1 MGARSLTFLI
11 LSAALVAACSSD
23 DTIAKNEVIAANAPL
38 VVDYEVLG
46 SSTTKL
52 IFDIDSPEDYATL
65 SLYADG
71 KLLID
76 TLNVPQ
82 SGKQKLD
89 SLVRFGESEN
99 VRLSIR
105 ANNADVILNSLTSED
120 VEQLDIPIYRDISV
134 QAGLDKVSSIKYGGP
149 TVADID
155 NDGDYDFIVNNHN
168 AESSKLYW
176 NNGDGTVSTH
186 SKNLARWFM
195 HDLHGTAAG
204 DYDNDGDLDIVV
216 TQGGGNGTNPSKANF
231 YANNNG
237 TLVLMTGDVGINR
250 GGRGR
255 GAKWSDMDLDGDL
268 DLMLVN
274 EASLAGD
281 KPQHFFYENTGDAT
295 FRYKPVDGLQDQHA
309 SRALITDVNNDNIDD
324 VVLFGPLSLW
334 QGNGDFSFTD
344 VTSRIPSDVANLGG
358 IMAVADV
365 DIDNDGDLDLYLARG
380 KEFEWGHGEAP
391 SVDHDPLTQ
400 EFAIKPR
407 GFKGVDEFDF
417 DADGTL
423 RFHKYY
429 FLAQGA
435 FRGKDYPLFLGSEKS
450 MTVPAL
456 GEVLDLRSEDAPGW
470 PEDISENGIYFGHLG
485 DGHWRAALVRND
497 DIFWGFKFSLSGVT
511 DVSLD
516 FVPENRNIADVLLR
530 NDGESFVDVSREWN
544 IPPGGNSLGVTTGD
558 FNNDSFQD
566 IFVYRWGSIGARIS
580 DLMLL
585 NDEEERFHSV
595 TMHGASDVGGPGNG
609 DMGQAFDFD
618 LDGDLDL
625 LSGSEGGEWYLFD
638 NVQPGQGN
646 FALVRVGY
654 SPDSNVDAI
663 AAEVVIRTATSEYR
677 KRVGSSGAIFSQSLL
692 NIVHFGLGAEDV
704 IESIAVRW
712 RNGETVVIS
721 GKKANTL
728 FDTDSLDPES
738 IVVEPATFNIRET
751 STLQFDVKIEP
762 DNANRKIAWSSS
774 NDAVLSVD
782 EHGMVT
788 ALGDTSESAVI
799 TATSQAN
806 GQSASTQGTIIEWR
820 AVPVGSVSLS
830 PGEAEIIA
838 GRTHALQVAVLP
850 ANTDDSELTWSS
862 SDASIASVDRVGVV
876 TAIRPGE
883 VTIKA
888 ESNAQNGIGDEIQL
902 RVKPLVEPFIK
913 FVDEEKL
920 RNTKFVSGD
929 SVTLDVDYH
938 AGSGNTVISSDEG
951 GIRFWLRHF
960 KSEWIPVSDR
970 VLTDVN
976 VLGAESGSSSMTVSF
991 DQLTP
996 SSELPEGHFYQ
1007 LRVSFTSSDGSMNDA
1022 TIYPINIV
1030 ADKLHCH
1037 QGSSS
1042 LNGLVATSNDRPAV
1056 IKNLQCN

>member
-1 MGARSLTFLI
+1 MAARNLAFLV
-11 LSAALVAACSSD
+11 LAGALVAACSGSGPVAK
-23 DTIAKNEVIAANAPL
+23 DTVIAAKAPL
-38 VVDYEVLG
+38 AIDYEVRGNL
-46 SSTTKL
+46 TKKL
-52 IFDIDSPEDYATL
+52 VFDIDNPENYASL
-65 SLYADG
+65 SLYANDE
-71 KLLID
+71 LLID
-76 TLNVPQ
+76 TLNVPK
-82 SGKQKLD
+82 SGNQKLD
-89 SLVRFGESEN
+89 SLVRFGESRN
-99 VRLSIR
+99 VRLSIK

-120 VEQLDIPIYRDISV
+120 IEHLDIPIYRDISV

-176 NNGDGTVSTH
+176 NNGDGTVTRH

-231 YANNNG
+231 YENKNG
-237 TLVLMTGDVGINR
+237 TLVLMTGDVGIDR

-281 KPQHFFYENTGDAT
+281 KPQHFFYANSSDGT
-295 FRYKPVDGLQDQHA
+295 FQYKPVEGLQDEHA
-309 SRALITDVNNDNIDD
+309 SRALITDINSDNIDD
-324 VVLFGPLSLW
+324 VALFGPLSVW
-334 QGNGDFSFTD
+334 QGNGNFSFTD
-344 VTSRIPSDVANLGG
+344 VTSRVPEDIANLGG
-358 IMAVADV
+358 IMAVADI

-380 KEFEWGHGEAP
+380 KEFELGHGEAP

-407 GFKGVDEFDF
+407 GFKGVDKFDF

-423 RFHKYY
+423 RFHEYY

-435 FRGKDYPLFLGSEKS
+435 FRGKDYPVFLGSEKS
-450 MTVPAL
+450 VTVLAS
-456 GEVLDLRSEDAPGW
+456 GEELDIRPEDARGW
-470 PEDISENGIYFGHLG
+470 PEDISENGIYFGHVG
-485 DGHWRAALVRND
+485 DGHWKAALVRND
-497 DIFWGFKFSLSGVT
+497 DLFWGFRFSLSGVT

-585 NDEEERFHSV
+585 NDGTGRFHSV

-625 LSGSEGGEWYLFD
+625 LSGSEFGEWYLFE
-638 NVQPGQGN
+638 NQQPGRGN
-646 FALVRVGY
+646 YALVRVGY
-654 SPDSNVDAI
+654 SPKSNVDAI
-663 AAEVVIRTATSEYR
+663 AAEVVVKTATSKYR
-677 KRVGSSGAIFSQSLL
+677 KRVGSSGAVFSQSLL
-692 NIVHFGLGAEDV
+692 NIIHFGLGDEEL
-704 IESIAVRW
+704 IESITVRW
-712 RNGETVVIS
+712 RDGETVVIS
-721 GKKANTL
+721 DKKANSI
-728 FDTDSLDPES
+728 FSTDSVDPES
-738 IVVEPATFNIRET
+738 MIVGSATFNIRKT
-751 STLQFDVKIEP
+751 TTLRFDVNIKP
-762 DNANRKIAWSSS
+762 DNANRKVTWSSS

-782 EHGMVT
+782 EQGMVT
-788 ALGDTSESAVI
+788 ALGDIGETAVV

-806 GQSASTQGTIIEWR
+806 GLSASTHVTIVEWY
-820 AVPVGSVSLS
+820 AVPVESVSIS
-830 PGEAEIIA
+830 SEWAEVIA
-838 GRTHALQVAVLP
+838 GQTLALQAIVLP
-850 ANTDDSELTWSS
+850 ANADDSELTWSS
-862 SDASIASVDRVGVV
+862 SDASIASVDRHGVV
-876 TAIRPGE
+876 TAIRAGH

-888 ESNAQNGIGDEIQL
+888 ESNTKSGISDAFQL
-902 RVKPLVEPFIK
+902 KVKPLVAPFIRI
-913 FVDEEKL
+913 VDEEKL
-920 RNTKFVSGD
+920 RNAKFVSGD
-929 SVTLDVDYH
+929 NVTLDVDYH

-960 KSEWIPVSDR
+960 KSEWIPVSDT
-970 VLTDVN
+970 VLTDAS
-976 VLGAESGSSSMTVSF
+976 VLGTESGSSSMTISLEG
-991 DQLTP
+991 LTP
-996 SSELPEGHFYQ
+996 TAELPEGHFYQ
-1007 LRVSFTSSDGSMNDA
+1007 LRASFASSDGSMNDA
-1022 TIYPINIV
+1022 TVYPI
-1030 ADKLHCH
+1030 K
-1037 QGSSS
+1037 
-1042 LNGLVATSNDRPAV
+1042 V
-1056 IKNLQCN
+1056 IEANE